1 VRRVKN
7 ASHPLATTD
16 ASQPSFRRHCERSEA
31 IQKMPIGIG
40 LAKTSSLP
48 NLGALTFR
56 HFLFSFSSRGFF
68 MSFDPLEPIGADPV
82 ADHIAQLKEIFPEAF
97 TEGRIDFDV
106 LRQLLGAQVEEREEK
121 FGLNWHGKRQ
131 ARQLALTPSSGTLR
145 PCLADSV
152 DWDSTQNLMI
162 EGDNLEVLK
171 LLQKSYAGKVKLIYI
186 DPPYNTSK
194 DFVYPDNFTD
204 SIKNYLELTGQ
215 VEGGKK
221 ISSNTD
227 ASGRFHTDW
236 LNMMYPR
243 LKLARSL
250 LREDGVLAVS
260 ISDAEAHNLRSCLDE
275 AFGKDNFIA
284 CVIWNSTKSVTNTAL
299 ISVSHTHNFLYAK
312 DKKYFVQNRRHFR
325 LPEDG
330 EGFAN
335 PDNDLRG
342 LWKADPFQVG
352 GERPNQRYPI
362 TNPVTGEVF
371 RPNPGNSWKNEFK
384 VFEELIAESRIVFG
398 VTGEAGP
405 QRKRFLSEAEDRGK
419 VSKTLW
425 DDIDTTTNATMALK
439 ELMGASVF
447 SNPKPIALISRFI
460 QLGTHDPSD
469 AIVLDFFG
477 GSGTTGQAV
486 LAQNAIDGGKRKFIV
501 VQLPQPISTE
511 QPEEKIATNFCDSLG
526 KPRTIAELTKERLR
540 RAGAKIKSENPLFT
554 GDVGFRVFKL
564 DTSNIRAWNS
574 APSAL
579 ETNLL
584 SQAENL
590 LPGRSE
596 ADLLFEL
603 LLKVGHDLCAPVAKR
618 AIAGLQVHAVDTG
631 RLFACLAEKITL
643 KQVAPLSQGM
653 IDWHEELGRPEESMI
668 VFRDSAFVDDVVKT
682 NMAESFKQAGL
693 KNLRSL

>member
-1 VRRVKN
+1 
-7 ASHPLATTD
+7 
-16 ASQPSFRRHCERSEA
+16 
-31 IQKMPIGIG
+31 
-40 LAKTSSLP
+40 
-48 NLGALTFR
+48 
-56 HFLFSFSSRGFF
+56 